1 MKVPREKSRI
11 QGEAVL
17 VFRPFF
23 FVLFLFVSSPRLFF
37 TAEAA
42 IFAVRKAAVAAAVR
56 GRRRAAVVDPY
67 AAVA

>member
-17 VFRPFF
+17 VFGPF
-23 FVLFLFVSSPRLFF
+23 FVLFLFVSSPHLFF